1 MTAEYLDYVKNYF
14 TSIKLDLEDTGRSA
28 KVIKLKNILS
38 ALGYCRRSQLIVD
51 AINVALDD
59 LDLHAKPAVDMSIP
73 LDTRVSISLKNRPG
87 STIKKSSTQNQPLKL
102 DSKVTESVQVQ
113 YDFLYYLFDLGSH
126 KEYERFQAC
135 LDSNQPVGIF
145 LVPLEEDFFS
155 EVIIKILSY
164 ELVRKYQYAGTP
176 GTPRSSTI
184 TLSSNS
190 SDLTTGSLNSNDVA
204 LTSGIIRFDL
214 ETMQNVLLGQTG
226 PEMLD
231 SERFDNQFD
240 QISLY
245 AHKYNYEQFFVVFHC
260 PSESEIRKQGRLD
273 LFGNIVD
280 KISGKLPFTF
290 TLKCKYSSMNALHLD
305 QNAYSNIC
313 DHLKLL
319 MEIPSYESV
328 EDESTLLEYFIEL
341 QKTQIQLESQLL
353 FRMEP
358 RYFNKLVWGHESA
371 EHIYLKYF
379 AMRTLEALGY
389 NLTEIQCEMSI
400 SKTSD
405 LDENSITENLDDES
419 TTKVQV
425 ENETTRRSR
434 PDISID
440 RKIIVEAETLRS
452 KAGASNVFLNL
463 IHNMLDKAE
472 GWGNIAQEL
481 WIALPGFEVARNY
494 YQFKKIQEILNS
506 ELSHQFGS
514 SFRVEIMVPDYQ
526 LQKLTPVSFDQI
538 EYPPTDFD
546 DINLVKATS
555 QVHVNSIQ
563 EKKIQFRDV
572 IGLASEKE
580 KLSKL
585 LLLQE
590 RGLRTAGI
598 RGILLFGLPGCGKT
612 LLAQAFAGE
621 SNRYFFNVSPADIN
635 SKWIGESQHN
645 VRRFFAQAKKRSPS
659 VLFIDELDSVGFS
672 RGEDQAHTDQ
682 KSTIN
687 QILIEFNSLKDSD
700 VVVIATTNFISAL
713 DSALIRSGRL
723 GWKIPIFPPDRQ
735 ERHDLFRHYL
745 SRFLSEYSVD
755 NELLNLN
762 LIDFYTLAERSKKFV
777 SSDVE
782 AVCQEV
788 VHAVVLEEISA
799 QLTTSD
805 IIQYVNNLEESGL
818 TLTPDNVHHFLDE
831 CHHFSIRSPKVQWL
845 ESEWT

>member
-1 MTAEYLDYVKNYF
+1 MTSEYLGYVKNYF
-14 TSIKLDLEDTGRSA
+14 ISIRSDLEGTGRSA
-28 KVIKLKNILS
+28 KTIKLKNILA
-38 ALGYCRRSQLIVD
+38 ALGYRRRSQLIVD
-51 AINVALDD
+51 EINIALDD
-59 LDLHAKPAVDMSIP
+59 VGLKSNPTVDMSIP
-73 LDTRVSISLKNRPG
+73 LDTRVSISLKNKL
-87 STIKKSSTQNQPLKL
+87 SNAIKDQISTQDQPLNS
-102 DSKVTESVQVQ
+102 DSTETLNVK
-113 YDFLYYLFDLGSH
+113 YDFLSYLFDVGSYE
-126 KEYERFQAC
+126 EYERLQAC
-135 LDSNQPVGIF
+135 LDSNQPIGIF

-164 ELVRKYQYAGTP
+164 ELVRKYQYVGTP
-176 GTPRSSTI
+176 GTPRSSTV
-184 TLSSNS
+184 TFT
-190 SDLTTGSLNSNDVA
+190 SDNPDLAAGNLNSNDVA
-204 LTSGIIRFDL
+204 LTSGIIRFDQ

-245 AHKYNYEQFFVVFHC
+245 THKYNNEQFFVVFHC
-260 PSESEIRKQGRLD
+260 PSELEIRKKGRLD
-273 LFGNIVD
+273 LFSNIVD

-290 TLKCKYSSMNALHLD
+290 TLKCKYSSMNALQLD
-305 QNAYSNIC
+305 QDVYKNIC

-328 EDESTLLEYFIEL
+328 EDESTLLEYLIEL
-341 QKTQIQLESQLL
+341 QKAQTQLESQLL
-353 FRMEP
+353 LRIEP
-358 RYFNKLVWGHESA
+358 RYFNTLVWGYESA

-379 AMRTLEALGY
+379 AIRTLEDLGY
-389 NLTEIQCEMSI
+389 DLSEIQCEMSI
-400 SKTSD
+400 SKT
-405 LDENSITENLDDES
+405 LDIDDNS
-419 TTKVQV
+419 TTEIQA

-434 PDISID
+434 PDIYVD
-440 RKIIVEAETLRS
+440 KKIIVEAETLRS

-472 GWGNIAQEL
+472 GWGNVAKEL
-481 WIALPGFEVARNY
+481 WIALPGFEIARNY
-494 YQFKKIQEILNS
+494 YQVKKIQEILNS
-506 ELSHQFGS
+506 ELSRRFGS
-514 SFRVEIMVPDYQ
+514 SFRVQIMAPDYQ
-526 LQKLTPVSFDQI
+526 LQKLTPVCFDQI
-538 EYPPTDFD
+538 EYPPTDFSPT
-546 DINLVKATS
+546 NMVVAAPQS
-555 QVHVNSIQ
+555 SVNSIR
-563 EKKIQFRDV
+563 EKKICFQDV
-572 IGLASEKE
+572 MGLVAEKE
-580 KLSKL
+580 KLRKL

-590 RGLRTAGI
+590 KGLGTAGI

-645 VRRFFAQAKKRSPS
+645 VKRFFAQAKKRSPS

-672 RGEDQAHTDQ
+672 RGEEQAHTDQ

-687 QILIEFNSLKDSD
+687 QILIEFNSLRDSD
-700 VVVIATTNFISAL
+700 VVVIATTNFISTL

-735 ERHDLFRHYL
+735 ERRDLFQHYL

-762 LIDFYTLAERSKKFV
+762 LIDFHTLAERSKKFV

-818 TLTPDNVHHFLDE
+818 TLKPDNVGHFLEE
-831 CHHFSIRSPKVQWL
+831 CRRFSIKSPKVQWL
-845 ESEWT
+845 ESEWM